1 MGKAQFAIAW
11 RIMGHSGGLHLWVD
25 ATAGIAGD
33 MLLGALIDAGAPL
46 DKVESAVSAV
56 VPGEVALRTSTVHR
70 AGLRALKLDV
80 ESRAEDHPHRSWAR
94 IRSMLED
101 AELPSA
107 VRTTA
112 LAAFARLAD
121 AEGRVHGVA
130 SDDVHFH
137 EVGSWDSIADI
148 VGVCAALAKLG
159 VTRVT
164 ASPVAVGSGRIGSAH
179 GDLPVPPPA
188 VLELARGWRVLA
200 GGEGELATPTG
211 MALIRALADECGP
224 IGPMEI
230 TAVGLGAGGRDTP
243 GRANV
248 VRVALGIPIVDVP
261 TADGMWVLETNIDD
275 LDPRVWP
282 TVLTALLEAGAADA
296 WLVPIVMK
304 KGRPAHTLC
313 VLARDAERAAL
324 RDTVFALTS
333 TIGVRETPVSRVAL
347 DRGWRAVAL
356 RGGEVRIKVAV
367 RAGHIVHATPE
378 FDDAAALALACDLPV
393 RQVLDE
399 AIAAAEAAMLRPGA
413 AWSGEPRDED
423 GTAI

>member
-1 MGKAQFAIAW
+1 
-11 RIMGHSGGLHLWVD
+11 MGHSAGLHLWVD

-46 DKVESAVSAV
+46 DRVESAVTAV
-56 VPGEVALRTSTVHR
+56 VPGEVALRTSTVQR

-80 ESRAEDHPHRSWAR
+80 ESHAHEHHHRSWSR
-94 IRSMLED
+94 IRSMLET
-101 AELPSA
+101 AELPDA
-107 VRTTA
+107 VRASA
-112 LAAFARLAD
+112 LAAFVRLAE

-130 SDDVHFH
+130 TDDVHFH

-148 VGVCAALAKLG
+148 VGVCAALAALA

-164 ASPVAVGSGRIGSAH
+164 ASPVAVGSGRVGSVH

-211 MALIRALADECGP
+211 MALIRALADDCGP

-230 TAVGLGAGGRDTP
+230 TSVGVGAGGRDFP

-248 VRVALGIPIVDVP
+248 VRVALGVPVADVP
-261 TADGMWVLETNIDD
+261 ATDGMWVLETNIDD
-275 LDPRVWP
+275 MDPRIWP
-282 TVLTALLEAGAADA
+282 TVLAALLDAGAADA

-313 VLARDAERAAL
+313 VLARDAERVAL
-324 RDTVFALTS
+324 RDAVFTLTS

-347 DRGWRAVAL
+347 HRDWRVVAL
-356 RGGEVRIKVAV
+356 RGGDVRIKVAV
-367 RAGHIVHATPE
+367 RAGRIVHATPE
-378 FDDAAALALACDLPV
+378 FDDAAALAQARDVPV

-399 AIAAAEAAMLRPGA
+399 AVAAAEAAMLRPGER
-413 AWSGEPRDED
+413 WSDEPRDQD
-423 GTAI
+423 GAAT

>member
-1 MGKAQFAIAW
+1 M
-11 RIMGHSGGLHLWVD
+11 HLWVD

-46 DKVESAVSAV
+46 DRVQSAVSAV

-80 ESRAEDHPHRSWAR
+80 ESQAEDHPHRSWAR
-94 IRSMLED
+94 IRSMLES
-101 AELPSA
+101 AEMPTE

-121 AEGRVHGVA
+121 AEARVHGV
-130 SDDVHFH
+130 STDDVHFH

-148 VGVCAALAKLG
+148 VGVCAALAELA
-159 VTRVT
+159 VIRVT
-164 ASPVAVGSGRIGSAH
+164 TSPVAVGSGRIGAAH
-179 GDLPVPPPA
+179 GDMPVPPPA
-188 VLELARGWRVLA
+188 VLELARGWQVLA

-224 IGPMEI
+224 IPPLEI
-230 TAVGLGAGGRDTP
+230 TAVGVGAGGRDVH

-248 VRVALGIPIVDVP
+248 VRVALGIP
-261 TADGMWVLETNIDD
+261 TADAPETDNMWVLETNIDD
-275 LDPRVWP
+275 MDPRVWP
-282 TVLTALLEAGAADA
+282 TVLAALLEAGAADA

-313 VLARDAERAAL
+313 VLTNDAERAAL
-324 RDTVFALTS
+324 RDNIFALTS
-333 TIGVRETPVSRVAL
+333 TIGVRETHVSRAAL
-347 DRGWRAVAL
+347 HRDWQPVAL
-356 RGGEVRIKVAV
+356 RGGEVRIKVAL
-367 RAGHIVHATPE
+367 RAGRIVHATPE
-378 FDDAAALALACDLPV
+378 FDDAAALAQARDVPV

-399 AIAAAEAAMLRPGA
+399 AVAAAEAAMLRPGA
-413 AWSGEPRDED
+413 HWPGEPRD
-423 GTAI
+423 GAAT

>member
-1 MGKAQFAIAW
+1 
-11 RIMGHSGGLHLWVD
+11 MGHSAGLHLWVD

-33 MLLGALIDAGAPL
+33 MLMGALIDAGAPL
-46 DKVESAVSAV
+46 DRVESAVSAV
-56 VPGEVALRTSTVHR
+56 VPGEIALRTSTVHR
-70 AGLRALKLDV
+70 AGLRALKIDV

-101 AELPSA
+101 AELPTA

-121 AEGRVHGVA
+121 AEGRVHGIA
-130 SDDVHFH
+130 PDDVHFH

-148 VGVCAALAKLG
+148 VGVCAALAALA

-188 VLELARGWRVLA
+188 VLELSRGWRVLA

-224 IGPMEI
+224 IEPMQI
-230 TAVGLGAGGRDTP
+230 TAVGVGAGGRDVP

-248 VRVALGIPIVDVP
+248 VRVALGIPSADVP
-261 TADGMWVLETNIDD
+261 TADDLWVLETNVDD

-282 TVLTALLEAGAADA
+282 TVLAALLEAGAADA

-324 RDTVFALTS
+324 RDNVFALTS
-333 TIGVRETPVSRVAL
+333 TIGVREAPVSRVAL
-347 DRGWRAVAL
+347 DRDWQAVAL

-367 RAGHIVHATPE
+367 RAGRIVHATPE
-378 FDDAAALALACDLPV
+378 FDDAAALALARGAPV

-399 AIAAAEAAMLRPGA
+399 AIAAAETAMLRPGA
-413 AWSGEPRDED
+413 PWSREPPSS
-423 GTAI
+423 T